1 MDASLRLLLYL
12 GAGFLSGFLNT
23 IASAGSAVTLPL
35 LVFMGLPANI
45 ANATN
50 RVQVAMGRVSSII
63 AFQRARAIDWRNGLI
78 LSLPC
83 LLGAVSGA
91 YIAAIMPSRSVGW
104 AITVAVI
111 AAFILLLTNP
121 KRLLKD
127 QEVEHPVLKW
137 WHLVLYLLVGLWGGF
152 IVLDANTYALLVL
165 VLAIGYD
172 LKKANAIKAVANFPN
187 STAAL
192 VVFAWAGEVDWYI
205 GMLLSAGSVIGSW
218 VGAVLAT
225 KQWIKIWI
233 YRILIAILVVE
244 IYQLIVKYFF
254 AHKSWLEQLLFRYI

>member
-1 MDASLRLLLYL
+1 MDETVRLLLYL

-35 LVFMGLPANI
+35 LIFMGLPANI

-78 LSLPC
+78 LAAPC
-83 LLGAVSGA
+83 LLGAVLGA
-91 YIAAIMPSRSVGW
+91 YIAAIMRIKYVGW

-111 AAFILLLTNP
+111 LAFVLLLTNP

-127 QEVEHPVLKW
+127 QEVERPVLKW
-137 WHLVLYLLVGLWGGF
+137 WHLALYFLVGLWGGF
-152 IVLDANTYALLVL
+152 IVLDANTYGLLVL

-192 VVFAWAGEVDWYI
+192 VIFAWAGEVDWYI
-205 GMLLSAGSVIGSW
+205 GGLLSVGSVIGSW
-218 VGAVLAT
+218 IGAVLAA

-244 IYQLIVKYFF
+244 IYQLIIKYFF
-254 AHKSWLEQLLFRYI
+254 DYKSWIEIMIFRYF